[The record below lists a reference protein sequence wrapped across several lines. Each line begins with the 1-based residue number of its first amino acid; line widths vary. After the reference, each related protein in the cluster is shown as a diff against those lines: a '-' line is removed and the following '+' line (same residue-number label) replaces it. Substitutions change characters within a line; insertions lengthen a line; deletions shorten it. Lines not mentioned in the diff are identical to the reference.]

1 MTRLDGVT
9 AVVTGATRGLGL
21 AAAQVLADEG
31 ARLVINGRSAEAC
44 RKAMELIAPRH
55 GDIEFVAGSVAD
67 EAVADRLVERCVE
80 SFGRVNFVLN
90 NAGITRDR
98 SLMKMT
104 VDEFDEVVAVHL
116 RGTWLMCRAAARS
129 MRTTGGSILNV
140 TSGSAL
146 FGLVGQSNYAAAK
159 GGIIAMTRALS
170 VELERYRIH
179 VNALYPVALTDMTAP
194 VMELSGNTAG
204 SFSSVFGAPADVVKI
219 VVALAQPDLGITSQ
233 VLAFDGSEFTV
244 WSHPEQL
251 YRIRHSA
258 PWTESQLVEALT
270 EVSARPAELHPDAV
284 GVATRN
290 ALRGNRQ

>member
-1 MTRLDGVT
+1 
-9 AVVTGATRGLGL
+9 L
-21 AAAQVLADEG
+21 AAAQALAASG

-44 RKAMELIAPRH
+44 RKAIEAIAPRH
-55 GDIEFVAGSVAD
+55 GDIEFVAGSIAD
-67 EAVADRLVERCVE
+67 EAVADRLVERCIE
-80 SFGRVNFVLN
+80 SFGHVSFVLN

-104 VDEFDEVVAVHL
+104 ACEFDEVIAVHL
-116 RGTWLMCRAAARS
+116 RGTWLVCRAAARS

-159 GGIIAMTRALS
+159 GGIIALTRALS
-170 VELERYRIH
+170 VELARYRIH

-194 VMELSGNTAG
+194 VLELSGSASG
-204 SFSSVFGAPADVVKI
+204 PFSSVFGAPADVAGI
-219 VVALAQPDLGITSQ
+219 VVALSQPEVSITSQ
-233 VLAFDGSEFTV
+233 VLAFDGSELPV

-251 YRIRHSA
+251 YRVRHSA
-258 PWTESQLVEALT
+258 PWTESLLAQALT

-284 GVATRN
+284 GIATRE